1 MTPRPRRTI
10 TQKTPIARMFS
21 CQSAAVELINARN
34 GTRRFRR
41 YRLEVKFAPRLLLT
55 VVAGLVFLSPAPS
68 RAGGASYADPAGDAT
83 AVDDQHP
90 PRSSDPELD
99 LLNASWST
107 TADELVVT
115 TSLTALGSPVASDGW
130 AVAHYFDYEGIRFE
144 VLIQDVGTLTSTAIG
159 PDGVYLRIAGD
170 NSTEYPCV
178 CGFSTDANQAR
189 VTVRVELHSLGSAVR
204 FIDPSLPRPRAG
216 SRFTGLSTTSYRVA
230 GFLLAADKAVAP
242 EGTSLV
248 V

>member
-1 MTPRPRRTI
+1 MSR
-10 TQKTPIARMFS
+10 S
-21 CQSAAVELINARN
+21 E
-34 GTRRFRR
+34 TRGWRR
-41 YRLEVKFAPRLLLT
+41 YRLEVKSAPRFVLGLL
-55 VVAGLVFLSPAPS
+55 AGLVLLSSAPT
-68 RAGGASYADPAGDAT
+68 RAGDASYSDPAGDAT

-107 TADELVVT
+107 TADELVIT
-115 TSLTALGSPVASDGW
+115 TSLTAMGAPVASDGW

-144 VLIQDVGTLTSTAIG
+144 VLIQDVGTATSTAIG
-159 PDGVYLRIAGD
+159 PDGVYLRLAGD

-178 CGFSTDANQAR
+178 CGFSADAERAR
-189 VTVRVELHSLGSAVR
+189 VTVRVELHSLGTAVR
-204 FIDPSLPRPRAG
+204 FIDPRIPRPTAG
-216 SRFTGLSTTSYRVA
+216 SRFTDLHTISYRVA
-230 GFLLAADKAVAP
+230 GFLLAADRAAAP